1 MNRKITEEELKNS
14 CYSLLDELFENIF
27 ELDFE
32 HHTIRC
38 RKTSRHLERN
48 SLLSVRMN
56 LEDAVNFLTE
66 NIIAPRDAEKIRS
79 LLLNASNCKCD
90 HSSVEFSILD
100 SQGEEHKYIG
110 KMLCTACWC
119 WFCANSVESV
129 LKWNP
134 GYDIKEISNHRVT
147 ISTFGFFEVYV
158 DNKAVL
164 FRSKKAKELLAL
176 LVDRKGSYVSSS
188 EAVGYLWEDETANGT
203 TLSRIRKVAMRLNST
218 LAEYGIE
225 DIIENVDGQ
234 RRIVPEKV
242 DCDLYKYLSDRGRY
256 ANLFTGSYMLNY
268 SWVEITLARLEQQN
282 IQ

>member
-14 CYSLLDELFENIF
+14 CFSLLDELFENIF
-27 ELDFE
+27 EIDHE
-32 HHTIRC
+32 QHTIRC
-38 RKTSRHLERN
+38 RKSEHHMERN

-66 NIIAPRDAEKIRS
+66 NIIAPMDREKVREI
-79 LLLNASNCKCD
+79 LLKASDGKCD
-90 HSSVEFSILD
+90 HSTIEFSILD
-100 SQGEEHKYIG
+100 SKGNERKFIG
-110 KMLCTACWC
+110 KMLCTECWC

-203 TLSRIRKVAMRLNST
+203 TLSRVRKVPMRLNST

-242 DCDLYKYLSDRGRY
+242 DCDLYKFLSDRQRY
-256 ANLFTGSYMLNY
+256 SNLFTGLYMLNY
-268 SWVEITLARLEQQN
+268 SWGELTLASLGQHN
-282 IQ
+282 T